1 MADLEM
7 GTVKECTH
15 SRSSRKPADHSFIY
29 SGSKAQLDTFC
40 FKCAMTVDFTLCGE
54 AMHLNRVHSKFPSV
68 PTC

>member
-1 MADLEM
+1 MADL
-7 GTVKECTH
+7 VKECTH
-15 SRSSRKPADHSFIY
+15 GRSSRKPADHLH

-54 AMHLNRVHSKFPSV
+54 AKHLNRVHSKFPSV